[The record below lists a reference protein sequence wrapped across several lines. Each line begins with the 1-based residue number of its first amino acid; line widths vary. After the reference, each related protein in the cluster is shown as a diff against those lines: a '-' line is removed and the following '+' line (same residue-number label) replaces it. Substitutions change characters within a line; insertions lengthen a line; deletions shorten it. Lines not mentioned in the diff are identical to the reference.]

1 MAMAMSEDMGIATQ
15 SAGNKQTLLSE
26 RLDSV
31 FKEVSRL
38 EKLIGF
44 SGNISSE
51 KVQETPA
58 VSKFDGIANAL
69 DEIQTRLAKCNIE
82 VEKLQYFA
90 FSLRAKERILNNY
103 QRGEY
108 MNTKD
113 TQLKKKE
120 YKKEVDEKSK

>member
-1 MAMAMSEDMGIATQ
+1 MSEDMGIATQ

-82 VEKLQYFA
+82 VEKL
-90 FSLRAKERILNNY
+90 
-103 QRGEY
+103 
-108 MNTKD
+108 
-113 TQLKKKE
+113 
-120 YKKEVDEKSK
+120 